1 MSIDIVSK
9 NIDTGEKRERLILMD
24 DYGAEF
30 HVYVPVTATATERA
44 TSLQNAITLMQSNQD
59 AMEAYATVN
68 GHDLS
73 AQKAA
78 GIAKKTALLATLVQ
92 PISKP

>member
-24 DYGAEF
+24 DYGADF
-30 HVYVPVTATATERA
+30 HVYIPVTATAAERA

-59 AMEAYATVN
+59 AMEAYATAN

-78 GIAKKTALLATLVQ
+78 GIAKKQAAMTVPASPSTT
-92 PISKP
+92 